1 MTQSTANQSA
11 ANEATSDQAASDQSI
26 PTQPTSA
33 QSTSAQP
40 IPTEVWI
47 AAMARVAS
55 RYGKPADTKFLTQ
68 QMRWF
73 EQLSG
78 LRQLERL
85 SGLLGLQSSVVPLK
99 KVRWR
104 NALLPVLV
112 AMDSGSV
119 AVLECINDQGLVHYW
134 LSDGGDVV
142 REASLQTLLDNS
154 QGQVV
159 MVGIANRGRDQRID
173 EFVKP
178 YRQHWFW
185 QNFRGAGRKIAEISL
200 ASVLGNVLA
209 LGGILF
215 SMQVYDRVIPAQSL
229 TTLWVLFFGVLLAA
243 FMEYII
249 RLTRTQI
256 SDLMGKKIDLNV
268 SSMLFVRAMAIKN
281 EARPKST
288 GSFISQLREID
299 QVRELLTSTTV
310 GAAADMP
317 FVLLFLAI
325 MAFIG
330 GPLVVIPML
339 AIPLIVIPGLLIQIP
354 MAKLAKEGMREGA
367 LRNAIL
373 VETIEGIEDIKA
385 LQAEPYFQRQWEQ
398 THEVSAAVGM
408 KQRLWGA
415 RLTGWASTVSQLTY
429 AGMLVFGTYLVLGG
443 EITTGT
449 LVASSL
455 LSSRTIAPLM
465 QLTMV
470 FSRWQHAKS
479 AMTGL
484 NELLKKPLDRPE
496 EGEMAHCPILN
507 GHYQLRNLQYTYDE
521 EKGQN
526 VITIGS
532 LEIKPGEKVAI
543 LGKVGAGKS
552 TLLKLLAGQ
561 ASATQGKVIIDG
573 VDIKQVEPADLR
585 RQLGFL
591 SQDSRLF
598 FGSLRQNLMLGHPH
612 ATEQE
617 MLQALRISGAIT
629 LVQQDA
635 ASLDRII
642 NEGGQ
647 GLSGGQRQMVLLSR
661 MILRNPQVVLM
672 DEPTASMD
680 DQLENYVINQMHT
693 WLEGR
698 MLVLVTHRPALL
710 KLVDRII
717 VMDNGRVVAD
727 GPRDHILNTVAN
739 KSQQGAA

>member
-1 MTQSTANQSA
+1 MTVQST
-11 ANEATSDQAASDQSI
+11 
-26 PTQPTSA
+26 
-33 QSTSAQP
+33 
-40 IPTEVWI
+40 PTEVWI
-47 AAMARVAS
+47 TAMARVAS
-55 RYGKPADTKFLTQ
+55 RYGQPADIHFLGQ
-68 QMRWF
+68 QMRWY
-73 EQLSG
+73 EQLSWP
-78 LRQLERL
+78 RQLERL
-85 SGLLGLQSSVVPLK
+85 SSLLGLQVTLVPIS
-99 KVRWR
+99 KVHWR
-104 NALLPVLV
+104 NELMPVLLELEP
-112 AMDSGSV
+112 GSV
-119 AVLECINDQGLVHYW
+119 AVVEGITEAGLANYW
-134 LSDGGDVV
+134 LSDGGDLV
-142 REASLQTLLDNS
+142 REAELPELLARS
-154 QGQVV
+154 PGMAI
-159 MVGIANRGRDQRID
+159 MVGIAARGRDQRID
-173 EFVKP
+173 EFVQP
-178 YRQHWFW
+178 YRKHWFW
-185 QNFRGAGRKIAEISL
+185 RHFRGAGRKIAEISL
-200 ASVLGNVLA
+200 ASVIGNVLA

-215 SMQVYDRVIPAQSL
+215 SMQVYDRVIPAQSYS
-229 TTLWVLFFGVLLAA
+229 TLWVLFIGVLLAA
-243 FMEYII
+243 AMEYVI
-249 RLTRTQI
+249 RLTRTQV
-256 SDLMGKKIDLNV
+256 SDLMGKSIDLKV

-330 GPLVVIPML
+330 GPLVIIPLL
-339 AIPLIVIPGLLIQIP
+339 AIPLIVIPGLLIQWP

-415 RLTGWASTVSQLTY
+415 RLTGWASTVQQLTY
-429 AGMLVFGTYLVLGG
+429 AGMLVFGTYLVLAGD
-443 EITTGT
+443 ITTGT

-484 NELLKKPLDRPE
+484 DELLKKPLDRPE
-496 EGEMAHCPILN
+496 DGELAHCPVLN
-507 GHYQLRNLQYTYDE
+507 GHYLLRNVQYTYDA

-526 VITIGS
+526 VIGIGS

-543 LGKVGAGKS
+543 LGKVGAGKT

-561 ASATQGKVIIDG
+561 ASASKGKVIIDG
-573 VDIKQVEPADLR
+573 VDMQCIEPADLR

-617 MLQALRISGAIT
+617 MLQALRISGALS

-642 NEGGQ
+642 NEGGR

-680 DQLENYVINQMHT
+680 EQLEDYVIRQMNA
-693 WLEGR
+693 WLTGR
-698 MLVLVTHRPALL
+698 TLVLVTHRPALL

-717 VMDNGRVVAD
+717 VMEGGRVIAD
-727 GPRDHILNTVAN
+727 GPRDQILNAVSAAE
-739 KSQQGAA
+739 KSRQGAA